1 MDQLSQ
7 KAGISDFKETNLP
20 ACTLSLFHHV
30 LSIQLFSCQQQDDPS
45 KTGNERMILDVC
57 GNSAA
62 KIVDIID
69 GLTMEY
75 HAPMTK
81 ASKQHDPIN
90 TAVLYPL
97 CLATST
103 ISTLYRLHHHHHPP
117 TNNRRGSSQK
127 SPIPDASL
135 PIFKL
140 RRLLNPICSQVSAA
154 SVISSTLDEIQAAVR
169 RSSTSC
175 SRSSSSSST
184 GTLATL
190 ASSQQEERQHH
201 PPSEEMTWQMNS
213 THLDQQQDDSDNVRT
228 TTLAEDEDDILLPD
242 DLFKSSTSR
251 YIYPPRTRNEI
262 DLQQLDKLF
271 HNKDLRS
278 NSAIATYHHHGNSAT
293 QGVDFCGMTTTT
305 TPALSSQ
312 SISERGQKRRFTY
325 STGPVKR
332 TRGGIDTLSCYGNE
346 TASQQQS
353 TLSYES
359 RERSATAMTNNPN
372 TFPVPDQLAEE
383 SPVGFPLYADDESF
397 LLMDIQANA
406 MAAAA
411 ASVTNFNSER
421 DNNTHH
427 STSTATATTRP
438 VENVSSGAVPPPPP
452 PPPPSSSTSSS
463 EPFITGILED
473 NDDSIPRQLPP
484 PPKHQQQMPKNWSA
498 ISHQQQQGKRHE
510 PFKDSVLETLHPNT
524 LGSTSTTATM
534 GMYPIVQSNHQ
545 QQQQQQ
551 QLYSSTTHSTPAHQ
565 QQHQQHGET
574 AETQGDDHM
583 VPYFFNVA
591 DPLAQPTTTTNAWM
605 TTTRPK
611 LMTTSSQL
619 SSSSSSQHSSWRNMA
634 SQQQNP
640 SFAAAVR
647 QHHERGILNHHGH
660 ATAAAQWLHMP
671 PTAAAV
677 AAAATDKILP
687 VTAND
692 MLATWP
698 NG

>member
-7 KAGISDFKETNLP
+7 RACISDFKETNLP

-103 ISTLYRLHHHHHPP
+103 ISTLYRLHHHHPP

-127 SPIPDASL
+127 SPIPDANL

-271 HNKDLRS
+271 HNNDLRS

-551 QLYSSTTHSTPAHQ
+551 LYSSTTHSTPAHQ